1 MKKFFTG
8 LAIFLVV
15 FIVLPVAFVF
25 IFLFD
30 TGKMPVDYDESFN
43 KEEWS
48 KALVV
53 DSLDCAP
60 TERVVKFEVSE
71 KDINNFIHSALK
83 DNAQFNEYVTQLA
96 VDITDDSYVI
106 NLSGKLSFFETRGKL
121 TATLDKEIVVSNG
134 FEAEAY
140 VLRVKNITLGRL
152 THVKDVAL
160 FFMRQFLK
168 NETLDALATNLKV
181 HTDLQN
187 SCVFIYASDLRE
199 IINSVVMGDG
209 AGQMAFFFTF
219 LNDFLD
225 HGLLRFDF
233 YGNDTFGINLELD
246 KLTGN
251 DYGEGQYVCYN
262 MPYENTATKLSING
276 QEKKLSLDV
285 IREAIVSLLDTGL
298 IQTSEMSAVAEYLFN
313 GYNATSPNAPS
324 CDLWPIGIMNKETY
338 VGFRDVYA
346 ETSIDNILT
355 TGVATFPDYSDG
367 INSFDLVEIK
377 ESDVNEYL
385 KSQHM
390 LGIKYFLERP
400 LVGST
405 HKVNYIALDNAYINL
420 LESKAILTAG
430 LNINGLETT
439 VTLPMVK
446 NATESTGS
454 CLVYDAEPLY
464 FGATPAPG
472 SGEEQLILQPET
484 EALIF
489 NTLKDSI
496 KDDSFVF
503 LGDGKL
509 QIDFAA
515 ILTQAIDSINTGNP
529 IYDAAY
535 KAFLNNAN
543 YSINVVGDSVDL
555 NTSLKLVANRA

>member
-1 MKKFFTG
+1 MKKFLKG
-8 LAIFLVV
+8 LVIFLVI

-30 TGKMPVDYDESFN
+30 TGKMPVQYSDTFN
-43 KEEWS
+43 KEDWT

-53 DSLDCAP
+53 DSLDTAP
-60 TERVVKFEVSE
+60 TERVVRFEVSE
-71 KDINNFIHSALK
+71 NDINNFIHDALK

-96 VDITDDSYVI
+96 VDITDDSYVLSI
-106 NLSGKLSFFETRGKL
+106 SGKLSFFETRAKL
-121 TATLDKEIVVSNG
+121 TATLDKEIVISNG

-152 THVKDVAL
+152 SHVRDVAL
-160 FFMRQFLK
+160 FFMRQFL
-168 NETLDALATNLKV
+168 NNQTLDALTENLKI

-187 SCVFIYASDLRE
+187 SCIFIYASDLRE
-199 IINSVVMGDG
+199 LINSVVMGDG
-209 AGQMAFFFTF
+209 AGETAFFFTF
-219 LNDFLD
+219 INDFLD
-225 HGLLRFDF
+225 QGLLEFNF
-233 YGNDTFGINLELD
+233 YGNDTFGIDLKLD

-251 DYGEGQYVCYN
+251 DYGEGQYVCYD
-262 MPYENTATKLSING
+262 MPYDNTTTKLSING

-285 IREAIVSLLDTGL
+285 IREAVVSLLDAGL
-298 IQTSEMSAVAEYLFN
+298 IQTTDMSAVAEYLFN
-313 GYNATSPNAPS
+313 GYNATEPNAPS
-324 CDLWPIGIMNKETY
+324 CDLSSIGILNKTTY
-338 VGFRDVYA
+338 VGFKDIYA

-355 TGVATFPDYSDG
+355 TGVATFPDYSDS
-367 INSFDLVEIK
+367 INSFELVEIK

-390 LGIKYFLERP
+390 LGIKYFLERTKED
-400 LVGST
+400 GK
-405 HKVNYIALDNAYINL
+405 HKANYIALDNAYINL
-420 LESKAILTAG
+420 LEEKAIITAG
-430 LNINGLETT
+430 LNVNGLETT

-446 NATESTGS
+446 NATESSGS

-464 FGATPAPG
+464 FGATPE
-472 SGEEQLILQPET
+472 SGEPMTLSPDTET
-484 EALIF
+484 LIF

-515 ILTQAIDSINTGNP
+515 ILTQAVDSINTGNP
-529 IYDAAY
+529 VYDAAY
-535 KAFLNNAN
+535 KAFLNNHAN
-543 YSINVVGDSVDL
+543 YSIEVVGNSVDL

>member
-1 MKKFFTG
+1 MKKFLTG

-15 FIVLPVAFVF
+15 FIVLPVGFVF

-30 TGKMPVDYDESFN
+30 TGKMPVEYNDSFN
-43 KEEWS
+43 KEDWT

-53 DSLDCAP
+53 DSLDYAP
-60 TERVVKFEVSE
+60 TEHVARFEVSE
-71 KDINNFIHSALK
+71 ADINNFIHSAIK
-83 DNAQFNEYVTQLA
+83 DNAQFNQYVTQLA
-96 VDITDDSYVI
+96 VDITDDSYVV
-106 NLSGKLSFFETRGKL
+106 NLSGKLGFFETRAKL
-121 TATLDKEIVVSNG
+121 KAKLEKMVVISNG

-140 VLRVKNITLGRL
+140 VLTVDNISVGRL

-160 FFMRQFLK
+160 FFLKQFVK
-168 NETLDALATNLKV
+168 NSSIDSALSNIKV
-181 HTDLQN
+181 HADLQN
-187 SCVFIYASDLRE
+187 SRLFIYAEDLRE
-199 IINSVVMGDG
+199 LINSVTMGDG
-209 AGQMAFFFTF
+209 AGEMGFFFTF
-219 LNDFLD
+219 INDFLNQ
-225 HGLLRFDF
+225 GLLEFNF
-233 YGNDTFGINLELD
+233 YGNDTFGIDLKLD

-251 DYGEGQYVCYN
+251 DYGQGQYVCYN
-262 MPYENTATKLSING
+262 MPYENTTTKIAIKG
-276 QEKKLSLDV
+276 QEKKLSLDS
-285 IREAIVSLLDTGL
+285 IREAVVSLLDTGL
-298 IQTSEMSAVAEYLFN
+298 IQTTQMSAVAEYLFN
-313 GYNATSPNAPS
+313 GYNATQPNAPS
-324 CDLWPIGIMNKETY
+324 CDLSSIGILNKETY
-338 VGFRDVYA
+338 VGFKDIYA

-355 TGVATFPDYSDG
+355 SGVATFPDYSDG
-367 INSFDLVEIK
+367 INSFELVEIK

-390 LGIKYFLERP
+390 LGMKYFLERP

-420 LESKAILTAG
+420 LEEKAVITAG

-446 NATESTGS
+446 NATESIGS
-454 CLVYDAEPLY
+454 KLVYDAEPLY
-464 FGATPAPG
+464 FGATPEN
-472 SGEEQLILQPET
+472 GEPLILDSET
-484 EALIF
+484 ETVIF

-509 QIDFAA
+509 EIDFSK
-515 ILTQAIDSINTGNP
+515 IMTQAINSINTGNP

-543 YSINVVGDSVDL
+543 YSINVVGNSVDL